1 MSYVEDGMLL
11 GVGTGSTVGE
21 FVEVLKA
28 RKIRLRGIVSS
39 SRQTSERLESTG
51 IAQLDLNAV
60 GELDLYVDGA
70 DEATRS
76 GMLIKGGGAALTR
89 EKIVA
94 AASRRFVCIIDD
106 GKLVDRLG
114 AFPLPVEVIP
124 MARSYVAGEL
134 SKLGGQPVWRE
145 GVVTDNG
152 NAILDVR
159 RLTLTDPEAMED
171 TINGI
176 AGVVTVG
183 LFAHRGADVL
193 LVAGDSGIETITPR
207 EPAR

>member
-28 RKIRLRGIVSS
+28 RKIRLRGVVSS

-76 GMLIKGGGAALTR
+76 GMLIKGGGAALTPAGRRVVALYR
-89 EKIVA
+89 EAERKMRA
-94 AASRRFVCIIDD
+94 AAA
-106 GKLVDRLG
+106 K
-114 AFPLPVEVIP
+114 E
-124 MARSYVAGEL
+124 
-134 SKLGGQPVWRE
+134 
-145 GVVTDNG
+145 
-152 NAILDVR
+152 
-159 RLTLTDPEAMED
+159 
-171 TINGI
+171 I
-176 AGVVTVG
+176 AGIERSLADESGGPGLAAPTAATRTTSPRSRGEVG
-183 LFAHRGADVL
+183 
-193 LVAGDSGIETITPR
+193 
-207 EPAR
+207 